1 VNDAAGLGDFL
12 GNLGHRLIKEG
23 VSLSALARSL
33 LADTGED
40 EEIFV
45 QVGIDVA
52 NLGREL
58 LMAKNQLCSAC
69 MTKTVEKF
77 TCDNAS
83 EGETP

>member
-1 VNDAAGLGDFL
+1 VNDATGLGDFL
-12 GNLGHRLIKEG
+12 SNLGHRLIKEG

-33 LADTGED
+33 LANMGEN

-45 QVGIDVA
+45 QAGIDVA
-52 NLGREL
+52 NLGRQL
-58 LMAKNQLCSAC
+58 LTTENQLCSAC

-83 EGETP
+83 EGKTQ

>member
-1 VNDAAGLGDFL
+1 MNDATGLGDFL
-12 GNLGHRLIKEG
+12 NNLAYKLIKEG

-33 LADTGED
+33 LADAGED

-58 LMAKNQLCSAC
+58 LMAKNRLCSAC
-69 MTKTVEKF
+69 MTKIVEKS
-77 TCDNAS
+77 TCDNAP
-83 EGETP
+83 EGKTP